1 MKRLIFATL
10 MAMFCLGMHAQKK
23 ERPAKFEETQARLI
37 DMTANAYVKPM
48 TVELSIH
55 GVTPSNPSPKATLKK
70 YPFSANEVAAL
81 GNDLANIK
89 SKALYLMCDE
99 CDHADAIV
107 GARFNVTAQDVDIK
121 NGCTVEIIGW
131 PADFVK
137 WNTVTKEDLE
147 WMKLDITRKV
157 TDLEHV
163 KAVTNVSAAGVVT
176 KK

>member
-23 ERPAKFEETQARLI
+23 EKPAKFEETQARLI

-55 GVTPSNPSPKATLKK
+55 GVTSSNPSPRATE
-70 YPFSANEVAAL
+70 FSYLFPANEVAAL

-89 SKALYLMCDE
+89 SKALYLMCAKFQ
-99 CDHADAIV
+99 ADAIV

-137 WNTVTKEDLE
+137 WKTAEKDDLE
-147 WMKLDITRKV
+147 WMQLDLNRKV

-163 KAVTNVSAAGVVT
+163 RAVTNVSAAGVVT